1 MKKTILVLAIA
12 LLITAILLSGCGK
25 TEEQK
30 ETKIVTSE
38 KSSEENTSA
47 AAPAEMSCTDTDD
60 GNKKETKGAVSGV
73 DVNGKEYNLKDTCYE
88 EQVIVEYFCDGNQ
101 YKNQNYFCDCKNGAC
116 SE

>member
-12 LLITAILLSGCGK
+12 LLITAVFISGCAK

-30 ETKIVTSE
+30 ETVVVTP
-38 KSSEENTSA
+38 EESA
-47 AAPAEMSCTDTDD
+47 VDETPAVPAEMSCTDTDA
-60 GNKKETKGAVSGV
+60 GNKKEAKGEVSGV
-73 DVNGKEYNLKDTCYE
+73 DVNGREYSFKDTCYE